1 MDANDAVYAAAER
14 RIEMVALAAGVLAT
28 AGAAALWGMR
38 AGAGVAA
45 GAALSW
51 LNFRWMKLGVAT
63 LARLS
68 RAQEGAAKV
77 RVPRIVYFKFAGR
90 YALLFLGGY
99 VILARIRL
107 PAASLLAGFASAPA
121 AAIVEGTGQ
130 IFRGWRNPPGNP

>member
-1 MDANDAVYAAAER
+1 MAANDSIYAAAER
-14 RIEMVALAAGVLAT
+14 RIELLALGAGALGAV
-28 AGAAALWGMR
+28 GAAAIWGLR

-51 LNFRWMKLGVAT
+51 LNFRWMKQGVAT

-68 RAQEGAAKV
+68 RAQEGAEKV
-77 RVPRIVYFKFAGR
+77 RVPRSVYFKFAGR

-107 PAASLLAGFASAPA
+107 PAVSLLAGFASVPA
-121 AAIVEGTGQ
+121 AAIIEGTGLL
-130 IFRGWRNPPGNP
+130 FRGSRNPPGNP